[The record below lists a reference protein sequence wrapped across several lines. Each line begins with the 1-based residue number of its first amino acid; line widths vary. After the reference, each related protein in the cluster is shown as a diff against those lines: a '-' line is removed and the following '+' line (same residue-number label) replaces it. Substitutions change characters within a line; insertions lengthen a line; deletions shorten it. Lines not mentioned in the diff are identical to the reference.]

1 MKTKTH
7 VWVLAL
13 AVALGL
19 MVTGSVGAKPR
30 PAAAAGTDI
39 RTVGSDLNAG
49 VPLPVVAST
58 INGRRTSF
66 ATATAGLKKA
76 ARAKAAKAKAAAR
89 RAAAKGA
96 SARTLSG
103 PQAKRRIR
111 SHTPTVGETRRWVGL
126 DDFFGVL
133 YGKNYVLRG
142 IGEHI
147 EVWVAEGTQGPA
159 GRPPSNDLD
168 FLAGDCRNGIRTQVT
183 DEQVAYLID
192 EFDNNIYPKESEAF
206 SVPPDR
212 DGSNAAVPS
221 PPFHPGGDGD
231 NIVVLI
237 DNVRDDNFYDL
248 NNTNQHSYIAGFFSS
263 QINNLFDRNIM
274 TIDGFDWIHRTGATP
289 PHEPVPGNPCTSA
302 PARPFL
308 YEGVFAHEYQ
318 HLLMEY
324 EDPDEVN
331 WVNEGLSDW
340 AQTLTGY
347 VDPSTPITEIGFDS
361 HVQCFLGWLSVQ
373 TPANPNPRIGG
384 PENSLTL
391 WGDQGD
397 DEILC
402 DYGAAY
408 TFMEFLHGRYGTD
421 AMTALHREDLN
432 GLEGLEAVL
441 AGQGASDAM
450 EHIRDWA
457 AAVALDGVLDDNAR
471 LFGGDEDE
479 YKVPTLDAR
488 INWDNPDAYQ
498 DPGAPPNG
506 SDYVRLRDADGRYI
520 PLHALRKLEFN
531 GASTLPPLP
540 IEWVVD
546 PNPPLH
552 AGDPA
557 LYSGTGDDFDRAIVR
572 QVTVPA
578 ADPNLRFETLYNA
591 ELGWDFGV
599 VQVSTNGGESYTS
612 IACTTTTSEH
622 DPGAI
627 ARIVAELPGFT
638 GYSGGWLNET
648 CSLSAY
654 AGQTILVSFRYLT
667 DPAVEGQVETVPPGW
682 WIDDVSVGGS
692 VLSDG
697 STLDGWQSP
706 TQVRPIPV
714 PNFTVQL
721 ISYSSLTGRFPFRNA
736 QTIATITRLDL
747 DENFDFSGMPLSL
760 GASEFLAIA
769 NDVVAAIVTF
779 EDPSETITQYAPYV
793 LKANGVVQPGGG
805 G

>member
-1 MKTKTH
+1 MRGKAH
-7 VWVLAL
+7 FWALAL
-13 AVALGL
+13 VAALGL
-19 MVTGSVGAKPR
+19 LVTGSVGAKPR
-30 PAAAAGTDI
+30 PAAAPGSDI
-39 RTVGSDLNAG
+39 RSVGPDLNGGEA
-49 VPLPVVAST
+49 LPIVAST
-58 INGRRTSF
+58 INGQRQSFSSVRNGLTAAARTKVGSAAKSA
-66 ATATAGLKKA
+66 ATAKRGAKSA
-76 ARAKAAKAKAAAR
+76 ASGPAAR
-89 RAAAKGA
+89 RAA
-96 SARTLSG
+96 
-103 PQAKRRIR
+103 R
-111 SHTPTVGETRRWVGL
+111 SHTPVVGETRRWVGL

-147 EVWVAEGTQGPA
+147 EVWVAEGVQGPA
-159 GRPPSNDLD
+159 GRPASNDLD
-168 FLAGDCRNGIRTQVT
+168 FLPGDCRNGVRTQIS
-183 DEQVAYLID
+183 DEQIAYLVD
-192 EFDNNIYPKESEAF
+192 EFDNNIYPKESAAF

-212 DGSNAAVPS
+212 DGSNALVPE

-248 NNTNQHSYIAGFFSS
+248 NNTQQHSYIAGFFSS
-263 QINNLFDRNIM
+263 QINDLFDRNIM
-274 TIDGFDWIHRTGATP
+274 SIDGFDWLHRTGANP
-289 PHEPVPGNPCTSA
+289 PHEPVPGNLCTSA

-318 HLLMEY
+318 HLLMNY
-324 EDPDEVN
+324 EDPDEEN

-361 HVQCFLGWLSVQ
+361 HIQCFLGWNIVQ

-408 TFMEFLHGRYGTD
+408 TFMELLAGRYGLD
-421 AMTALHREDLN
+421 FMSALHRHDAN
-432 GLEGLEAVL
+432 GLEGLQAVL
-441 AGQGASDAM
+441 NLEGGVFGDAM

-457 AAVALDGVLDDNAR
+457 ASVALDGVLDDDAR
-471 LFGGDEDE
+471 LIGGDPAE
-479 YKVPTLDAR
+479 YQVPTLDAR
-488 INWDNPDAYQ
+488 INWDNPDAYST
-498 DPGAPPNG
+498 PGAPPNG
-506 SDYVRLRDADGRYI
+506 SDYVRLRDANGRYI
-520 PLHALRKLEFN
+520 PLHRLRSLEFN
-531 GASTLPPLP
+531 GASTLPALP

-546 PNPPLH
+546 PNPPMH

-557 LYSGTGDDFDRAIVR
+557 LYSGTGDNFDRAIIR
-572 QVTVPA
+572 EVTVPA
-578 ADPNLRFETLYNA
+578 ASPSLTFETLYNT

-599 VQVSTNGGESYTS
+599 VQVSTDGGETYTS
-612 IACTTTTSEH
+612 ISCTTTTSEH

-627 ARIVAELPGFT
+627 SRIVAELPGYT
-638 GYSGGWLNET
+638 GYSEGWLDET
-648 CSLSAY
+648 CSLAAY
-654 AGQTILVSFRYLT
+654 AGETILISFRYLT
-667 DPAVEGQVETVPPGW
+667 DPSVEGQVEDVPPGW
-682 WIDDVSVGGS
+682 WIDDVAVGDT

-697 STLDGWQSP
+697 STLDGWQSA

-721 ISYSSLTGRFPFRNA
+721 ISYSSIAGNFPLGRVR
-736 QTIATITRLDL
+736 TIATIHRMNLD
-747 DENFDFSGMPLSL
+747 DNFDGGSIGPLL
-760 GASEFLAIA
+760 GRDGFLAFA

-779 EDPSETITQYAPYV
+779 EDPSETIQQYAPYV
-793 LKANGVVQPGGG
+793 LKANGVVQPGGS
-805 G
+805 